1 MSKRKLLAVG
11 NGRTGFES
19 LYELKRV
26 LNLIIPSYTDPE
38 GHCSLSPIP
47 VEGVLDRSGNILT
60 EDDGLL

>member
-1 MSKRKLLAVG
+1 MSKRKLLAVR

-38 GHCSLSPIP
+38 
-47 VEGVLDRSGNILT
+47 
-60 EDDGLL
+60 